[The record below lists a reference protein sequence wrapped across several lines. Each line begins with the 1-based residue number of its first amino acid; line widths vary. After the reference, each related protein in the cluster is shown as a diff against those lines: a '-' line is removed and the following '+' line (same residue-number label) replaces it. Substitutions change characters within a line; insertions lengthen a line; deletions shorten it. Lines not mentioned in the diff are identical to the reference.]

1 MRSGIAAGR
10 TEHRKMNIFK
20 PKWWEIV
27 FAVVGI
33 VCLVLGTKWIRGGEL
48 PEQRIVLEAGGCHTP
63 ATILNPRITS
73 EPPGT
78 VILLHGLSA
87 NRRIMMYLASEFAG
101 HGLQVYALDFPGHG
115 DSADSFSFS
124 KAADCA
130 AAAIGSLSRSG
141 RIDPAK
147 TVLVGHSMGA
157 AVAIGMADRFP
168 VAATIAISPAPMTLP
183 KRMPSNL
190 LVFSGQY
197 ELGVLHRAAA
207 ALFQA
212 AGGNWASPED
222 FAQKRAF
229 DLRYVAHATHTSLIT
244 DRNVAHQS
252 ERWIMQTLFP
262 DIAPE
267 TLALN
272 LDLAPYATANRG
284 RHRLAGA
291 VLGLIGIL
299 ILFPFCATLI
309 TSFSGWPHAEPTGTP
324 PPYALSLAGVAV
336 AAPAGVLLLT
346 LGVPLKILHMYT
358 ADYLL
363 SLLLIVGVV
372 LLILNRK
379 YIEEVWPP
387 NVSSFVVASILGF
400 AAFLA
405 VGGWLNWQLDDA
417 WLNAPRWLRFAGIL
431 PITYAFSSAEELV
444 LGPVHSGRRRAVRF
458 GVFLLLRLEIFL
470 ACTLAYYKLM
480 SGQVLI
486 PLLFVFLATFS
497 ILQRLAADG
506 LRKRTGSATAAI
518 LFSAILAAWFVAA
531 VFPLT

>member
-1 MRSGIAAGR
+1 
-10 TEHRKMNIFK
+10 MNISK
-20 PKWWEIV
+20 PKWWEIT
-27 FAVVGI
+27 FAVLGI
-33 VCLVLGTKWIRGGEL
+33 VCLILGTKWIRSGEL
-48 PEQRIVLEAGGCHTP
+48 PEQRIVLDAGGCHTP
-63 ATILNPRITS
+63 ATILNPRITN

-115 DSADSFSFS
+115 DSTDAFSFA
-124 KAADCA
+124 KAAACA
-130 AAAIGSLSRSG
+130 AAAVESLSLGG
-141 RIDPAK
+141 RIDATK
-147 TVLVGHSMGA
+147 TILVGHSMGA
-157 AVAIGMADRFP
+157 AIAIGMADRFP

-197 ELGVLHRAAA
+197 ELGVLHRSAA

-212 AGGNWASPED
+212 AGGNRDSPED

-229 DLRYVAHATHTSLIT
+229 DLRYVAHTTHTSLIT

-262 DIAPE
+262 DIPPQ

-299 ILFPFCATLI
+299 FLFPLCATLI
-309 TSFSGWPHAEPTGTP
+309 TSFSGRPHAEPAGTR
-324 PPYALSLAGVAV
+324 PPYALSLAEAAV
-336 AAPAGVLLLT
+336 AALAGVLLLV
-346 LGVPLKILHMYT
+346 LGVPLKFLHMFT

-363 SLLLIVGVV
+363 SLLLIVGIG
-372 LLILNRK
+372 LLIFNRK
-379 YIEEVWPP
+379 YIKDVWPP
-387 NVSSFVVASILGF
+387 NVSSFVAAGVLGF

-417 WLNAPRWLRFAGIL
+417 SLNAPRWLRFAGIL
-431 PITYAFSSAEELV
+431 PITYVFCSAEELV
-444 LGPVHSGRRRAVRF
+444 LGPLHSGRRRALRF

-470 ACTLAYYKLM
+470 ACLLAYYKLM

-486 PLLFVFLATFS
+486 PLLVVFLAAFS

-506 LRKRTGSATAAI
+506 VRKRTGSATAAI
-518 LFSAILAAWFVAA
+518 LFSAILAAWFVAS